1 MKRLKYFAF
10 TLWCVTML
18 VSLHSCTKD
27 TMQYERGNEPAL
39 EGDGALPTLTLHSRN
54 ETGQGNILRALVWD
68 TPFKDKLY
76 FKLNRKAEQDVTVTV
91 RVDNSLVE
99 LYNQENGLIGTAQ
112 EHKVFPV
119 ENLTISQ
126 NGELS
131 ATSGKLESSDLTITL
146 VSEGIDKYARENYLI
161 PIVVNTANG
170 AEADN
175 AVFYYR
181 MQAVRD
187 DPREVV
193 GDFAPVYVGY
203 VNTEKVKPEVVNQFH
218 ISATDLE
225 TFNET
230 YYKFLDIVNLN
241 VAQIKYD
248 AANARP
254 VLHLNTDISFVL
266 NHPEKYIAP
275 VQQEDRKVCLVIKGG
290 NDGIGPCNLNDAQRA
305 NLVYQIKT
313 VVQKAGLD
321 GVNVWDEGAGYGK
334 DGRPDVYAASYARF
348 LKALRE
354 AMPGKMITVV
364 DVGEPTENFGEP
376 IEGIEVG
383 KVIDYAWHGYPAEIV
398 NPWKEGEKRKPIAG
412 FEKRQYGGVILPI
425 VNLNDLMH
433 INAAVLQTELIEEG
447 LDNVFVFSDI
457 PVFTHQKESE
467 TSGGVYSILV
477 NELYDTIDWDTFTGT
492 QYSVVCTTK
501 FGEGGYTANIWEKD
515 W

>member
-1 MKRLKYFAF
+1 M
-10 TLWCVTML
+10 VML
-18 VSLHSCTKD
+18 VAMYSCTKD
-27 TMQYERGNEPAL
+27 LMQYERGNEPAL

-54 ETGQGNILRALVWD
+54 ETGQGNMLRALVWD

-76 FKLNRKAEQDVTVTV
+76 FKLNRKAGQDVTVTV
-91 RVDNSLVE
+91 GVDNSLVE

-112 EHKVFPV
+112 EHKIFPV

-131 ATSGKLESSDLTITL
+131 ATSGKLESSDITITL

-161 PIVVNTANG
+161 PIVVNTAEG
-170 AEADN
+170 AEPDN

-203 VNTEKVKPEVVNQFH
+203 VNTERTNPVIANQFH
-218 ISATDLE
+218 VMGMDIS
-225 TFNET
+225 TFEET

-254 VLHLNTDISFVL
+254 VLYLNSDISFVL
-266 NHPEKYIAP
+266 NHPEKYVVP
-275 VQQEDRKVCLVIKGG
+275 VQHEERKVCLVIKGG

-305 NLVYQIKT
+305 DLVYQIKT
-313 VVQKAGLD
+313 VIEKSALD

-334 DGRPDVYAASYARF
+334 DGRPEVYAASYAKF

-354 AMPGKMITVV
+354 SMPDKMITIV
-364 DVGEPTENFGEP
+364 DVGEQTENFGKP

-383 KVIDYAWHGYPAEIV
+383 KVIDYAWHGYVAEII
-398 NPWKEGEKRKPIAG
+398 NPWKEGEKRKPIVG
-412 FEKRQYGGVILPI
+412 LEKKQYGGLMLPI
-425 VNLNDLMH
+425 VQQNEIVHLRAQIQPL
-433 INAAVLQTELIEEG
+433 LIDEG
-447 LDNVFVFSDI
+447 LGNVFVFSDI
-457 PVFTHQKESE
+457 PPFTHQLEGE
-467 TSGGVYSILV
+467 TSGDIYSYVVSEIF
-477 NELYDTIDWDTFTGT
+477 DTADYETFTGEIYGIT
-492 QYSVVCTTK
+492 ATTK